1 MVLALVENVDNGR
14 IAERGITTANNRI
27 EVVTPLPLE
36 DLMFM
41 VEEINN
47 GLKSDELTV
56 LGRGHFGKV
65 VGYKNFAIKYVAG
78 GSNSYN
84 GYGDYNRS
92 GNELLDA
99 YVLKQLQSVESIP
112 RLYAVVDD
120 NAIII
125 EKINGMTMQQYK
137 TQMEDSNKMD
147 NFISVDF
154 VEAHKEAM
162 KDILM
167 QGLVPHDLHMENVMI
182 DKNTGLPKIID
193 VGLFKRMEVATKK
206 GYAKDRE
213 SIDFRN
219 FYSVDDAVS
228 YAKRMQKYI
237 EMKKDPSKLEAEKE
251 RLIREEE
258 ERKEMQLIRRE
269 NGRKRAIKLKAED
282 ENLVKKNEYR
292 RFHWRNETRHNGDVK
307 HYVHRQHNNHD
318 NKKEHDGV
326 MVWAQ
331 KNIKQMHKDREM
343 EKILR
348 EQEERLERQRAEYRE
363 WMRREEERNKLRR
376 MQAPYIDVY
385 IMAKQQ
391 RFAIDMPIFKM
402 DVIEPIKNNQW
413 NPDQRFII
421 KKNNVQYAMKE

>member
-14 IAERGITTANNRI
+14 IAERGITTARNRV

-36 DLMFM
+36 DLTFM

-125 EKINGMTMQQYK
+125 EKIDGMTMQQYK
-137 TQMEDSNKMD
+137 TQMEDSSKMD
-147 NFISVDF
+147 NFISLDF
-154 VEAHKEAM
+154 VKAHEEAM
-162 KDILM
+162 RDILM
-167 QGLVPHDLHMENVMI
+167 QGLVPHDLHMDNVMI

-193 VGLFKRMEVATKK
+193 VGLFKRMGVATKEE
-206 GYAKDRE
+206 YAKDRD
-213 SIDFRN
+213 SIRFRN
-219 FYSVDDAVS
+219 FYSVKDAVY
-228 YAKRMQKYI
+228 YAKRMEKYI

-251 RLIREEE
+251 RLIRAEE
-258 ERKEMQLIRRE
+258 ERKEMQLIRKE
-269 NGRKRAIKLKAED
+269 NGRKHAIKLKAED
-282 ENLVKKNEYR
+282 ENLIKRGEH
-292 RFHWRNETRHNGDVK
+292 RFFWRNETRHDGEVK
-307 HYVHRQHNNHD
+307 HYVHRQHKNHD

-326 MVWAQ
+326 MVWVQ
-331 KNIKQMHKDREM
+331 KNIKQMHKDKEVERLMREN
-343 EKILR
+343 
-348 EQEERLERQRAEYRE
+348 EERLERQRAEHRE

-376 MQAPYIDVY
+376 MPAPDIDVY
-385 IMAKQQ
+385 MMAKQQ
-391 RFAIDMPIFKM
+391 RFIVDMPIFKM
-402 DVIEPIKNNQW
+402 DAIEPIKNNQW